1 MITSA
6 IAALAGAWNQST
18 RVMRLYMT
26 SGADLGADTLMAEKL
41 QAVEAISPVQE
52 GIDGSRLD
60 AAIAGYRLQLSCLS
74 LNATISLRQL
84 LGQAVLLE
92 LDTDGAPRSFHGH
105 VTDCRMEGANGGMAR
120 YVLTIEPWLAFLRHR
135 RDSAVFQDMTVPD
148 IIESVFRDYQGEGKL
163 QPAWRLDL
171 QDASVYAR
179 RSLTTQYQETDLAF
193 VNRLLTE
200 EGLFYYIEHTGD
212 TSGASLGMHTVV
224 IADHNGSFKPNAR
237 ERIAFSQPGAVMPED
252 SIDRWRSVRRWQS
265 NAIEILTW
273 DYRQAAVREASSM
286 SSAGGDKGDGGGD
299 AAPGGL
305 VLALRDAPGVYANE
319 NRAQA
324 ERQARNQ
331 MQAIEARN
339 EVFTGTGTVRSLS
352 PGTTFTLTGH
362 YDHGGSADDQFV
374 LLRVVHQAHNN
385 LNADL
390 KAEAMRLLGEASL
403 DEDGGTASLLDTA
416 LQPARGEVR
425 PVYRNRFEAIRNK
438 VPYRPLVTDAEGN
451 RLLPKPAASGQ
462 QTAVV
467 VGAQGQP
474 VHTDRDNRIRVQ
486 FHWQRGERSHSGL
499 SSPAPDGH
507 VGAPANEQSGTWVRV
522 LAGIAPT
529 AGANWGGQAV
539 PRVGQEVLIDF
550 IEGDIDRPV
559 VIGTLY
565 NGRGQ
570 DNAQGNQ
577 VGQGAGAATG
587 NAPAWFP
594 GDSEG
599 HQHAAVLS
607 GIKTQALGASQ
618 SGGGAYNQLVF
629 DDTPG
634 QSRASLQQHADS
646 HDGASE
652 LNLGLLRQQTDNQ
665 RLATTGQGF
674 ELKTRYSA
682 AVRGGQGLLL
692 STEKSAAAQL
702 DVRGALSQLADSVE
716 KQKQLA
722 ETAQKHNAKLDG
734 EAEAGK
740 LPAVESLAESIEVL
754 KASATASAGNGG
766 GDDGGE
772 SGSSAATAFSAP
784 QLQLSSPAGIAAATP
799 TSAILAAGVT
809 TSITAGKDIN
819 QIAQGNLHH
828 LAKSGISLFTYGKAS
843 DASKP
848 VQDAGMAL
856 HAASGKVSVQSQ
868 AGKTMLTSAKQ
879 LTVASVGQ
887 DVQITGK
894 QHVQFSAQ
902 GAWLKLEGGNI
913 EVHGPGAM
921 EFKASAKEL
930 TGPASSTSSLSMAS
944 GDVKGCSQTSQDASA
959 AMAAI
964 QTL

>member
-1 MITSA
+1 MIASA

-18 RVMRLYMT
+18 RVMRLHLPA
-26 SGADLGADTLMAEKL
+26 GADLGADALMAEKL
-41 QAVEAISPVQE
+41 QAVEEISAFHDRNDIPEV
-52 GIDGSRLD
+52 DR
-60 AAIAGYRLQLSCLS
+60 AIAGYRLQLSCLS
-74 LNATISLRQL
+74 LNAGISLRKL
-84 LGQAVLLE
+84 LGQAVLVE
-92 LDTDGAPRSFHGH
+92 LDTDGAPRAFHGH

-135 RDSAVFQDMTVPD
+135 RDSAVFQDMTVPE
-148 IIESVFRDYQGEGKL
+148 IIDSVFRDYQGQGRL

-171 QDASVYAR
+171 QDASVYAK
-179 RSLTTQYQETDLAF
+179 RSLATQYQETDLAF
-193 VNRLLTE
+193 VNRLLAE
-200 EGLFYYIEHTGD
+200 EGLFYTIEHKGD
-212 TSGASLGMHTVV
+212 ASSASLGTHTVV

-237 ERIAFSQPGAVMPED
+237 ERIAFSQPGAVMPQD

-265 NAIEILTW
+265 NAVEILTW
-273 DYRQAAVREASSM
+273 DYRQAAVREASST
-286 SSAGGDKGDGGGD
+286 SSGGDHANGSQGET
-299 AAPGGL
+299 PGGL
-305 VLALRDAPGVYANE
+305 LLTLRDAPGVYANE

-331 MQAIEARN
+331 LQAIEARN
-339 EVFTGTGTVRSLS
+339 EIFTGTGTVRSLT
-352 PGTTFTLTGH
+352 PATTFTLTGH
-362 YDHGGSADDQFV
+362 YDHVGGAEDHFV

-390 KAEAMRLLGEASL
+390 KAEAMRLLGEATL
-403 DEDGGTASLLDTA
+403 DQDAVTSSLLDAA
-416 LQPARGEVR
+416 LQPARGEAR
-425 PVYRNRFEAIRNK
+425 PVYRNRFEAIRSK
-438 VPYRPLVTDAEGN
+438 VPYRPLVTDADGK
-451 RLLPKPAASGQ
+451 LLHPKPVASGQ

-467 VGAQGQP
+467 VGAQGQA

-529 AGANWGGQAV
+529 AGVNWGGQAV

-577 VGQGAGAATG
+577 AGQGAGAATG

-594 GDSEG
+594 GDAEG

-607 GIKTQALGASQ
+607 GIKTQALGTSQ

-665 RLATTGQGF
+665 RLAATGQGF

-682 AVRGGQGLLL
+682 AIRGGQGLLL
-692 STEKSAAAQL
+692 STEKSSGAQL

-722 ETAQKHNAKLDG
+722 ETAQKHNAKFEG
-734 EAEAGK
+734 ETEAGK
-740 LPAVESLAESIEVL
+740 LPAVESLAESVEVL
-754 KASATASAGNGG
+754 KASATASAGSSG

-772 SGSSAATAFSAP
+772 AGSSAATAFSAP

-799 TSAILAAGVT
+799 ASAILAAGVT
-809 TSITAGKDIN
+809 SSVTAGKDIN

-856 HAASGKVSVQSQ
+856 HAASGKVIVQSQ
-868 AGKTMLTSAKQ
+868 AGKTLMTAAKQ
-879 LTVASVGQ
+879 VTVASVGQ

-930 TGPASSTSSLSMAS
+930 TGPASSTSSLTMSS
-944 GDVKGCSQTSQDASA
+944 GDIKGCSQASQDASA
-959 AMAAI
+959 AMAGA
-964 QTL
+964 QNL

>member
-1 MITSA
+1 MIASA

-18 RVMRLYMT
+18 RVMRLYMAA
-26 SGADLGADTLMAEKL
+26 GAELGAETLMAEKL
-41 QAVEAISPVQE
+41 QPVEQISAFQE
-52 GIDGSRLD
+52 ERGAMDGKVD
-60 AAIAGYRLQLSCLS
+60 IAGYRLQLSCLS
-74 LNATISLRQL
+74 LNAGISLRKL
-84 LGQAVLLE
+84 LGQPVLVE
-92 LDTDGAPRSFHGH
+92 LDTDGAPRAFHGH

-148 IIESVFRDYQGEGKL
+148 IIESVFRDYQGQGKL

-171 QDASVYAR
+171 QDVSVYPR
-179 RSLTTQYQETDLAF
+179 RSLATQYQETDLAF
-193 VNRLLTE
+193 VERLLAE

-212 TSGASLGMHTVV
+212 PSSASLGTHTVV

-237 ERIAFSQPGAVMPED
+237 DRIAFSQPGAVMSQD

-265 NAIEILTW
+265 NAVEILTW

-286 SSAGGDKGDGGGD
+286 SSTGGDD
-299 AAPGGL
+299 AHGSQGETPGGL
-305 VLALRDAPGVYANE
+305 VLTLRDAPGVYANE

-339 EVFTGTGTVRSLS
+339 EIFTGTGTVRSLRPATS
-352 PGTTFTLTGH
+352 FTLTGH
-362 YDHGGSADDQFV
+362 YDHIGGADDEFA

-390 KAEAMRLLGEASL
+390 KAEAMRLLGEATL
-403 DEDGGTASLLDTA
+403 DEGAGASTLLDAA
-416 LQPARGEVR
+416 LQPARGDAR

-438 VPYRPLVTDAEGN
+438 IPYRPLLTDAEGK
-451 RLLPKPAASGQ
+451 RLHPKPVASGQ

-467 VGAQGQP
+467 VGAQGQA

-499 SSPAPDGH
+499 SSPAPEGH

-577 VGQGAGAATG
+577 AGQGAGAATG

-594 GDSEG
+594 GDTDG

-634 QSRASLQQHADS
+634 QSRASLQQHADG

-665 RLATTGQGF
+665 RLAATGQGF

-692 STEKSAAAQL
+692 STEKSSGAQL
-702 DVRGALSQLADSVE
+702 DVRGALSQLADSVD

-722 ETAQKHNAKLDG
+722 ETAQKHNAKFEG
-734 EAEAGK
+734 ETEAGK
-740 LPAVESLAESIEVL
+740 LPAVESLAESVEVL
-754 KASATASAGNGG
+754 KASATASSGNGS
-766 GDDGGE
+766 GGE
-772 SGSSAATAFSAP
+772 GSEASTTAATAFSAP

-799 TSAILAAGVT
+799 ASAILAAGVT
-809 TSITAGKDIN
+809 TSVTAGKDIN

-828 LAKSGISLFTYGKAS
+828 LAKAGISLFTYGKVG

-868 AGKTMLTSAKQ
+868 AGKTLMTAAKQ
-879 LTVASVGQ
+879 VTVASVGQ

-921 EFKASAKEL
+921 EFRASAKEL
-930 TGPASSTSSLSMAS
+930 TGPQGSSSSTVMSIGQM
-944 GDVKGCSQTSQDASA
+944 KGCAQASQDAS
-959 AMAAI
+959 
-964 QTL
+964 QTLSGYQIL

>member
-1 MITSA
+1 MIASA

-18 RVMRLYMT
+18 RVMRLYMA
-26 SGADLGADTLMAEKL
+26 SGAELGTDTLMAEKL

-52 GIDGSRLD
+52 GIDSSHLD

-74 LNATISLRQL
+74 LNATISLRKL

-92 LDTDGAPRSFHGH
+92 LDTEGAPRAFHGH

-179 RSLTTQYQETDLAF
+179 RSLATQYQETDLAF
-193 VNRLLTE
+193 VNRLLAE

-212 TSGASLGMHTVV
+212 ASSASLGMHTVV

-265 NAIEILTW
+265 NAVEILTW

-286 SSAGGDKGDGGGD
+286 SSAGSDNGDGGGD
-299 AAPGGL
+299 ATPGGL
-305 VLALRDAPGVYANE
+305 VLSLRDAPGVYANE

-339 EVFTGTGTVRSLS
+339 EVFTGTGTVRSLR
-352 PGTTFTLTGH
+352 PGTSFTLTGH
-362 YDHGGSADDQFV
+362 YDHFGRADDQFV

-390 KAEAMRLLGEASL
+390 KAEALRLLGEASL
-403 DEDGGTASLLDTA
+403 EEDSGTTSLLDTA
-416 LQPARGEVR
+416 LQPARGDLR

-438 VPYRPLVTDAEGN
+438 VPYRPLVTDADGN

-467 VGAQGQP
+467 VGAQGQA

-499 SSPAPDGH
+499 SSPVPDGH

-577 VGQGAGAATG
+577 AGQGAGSATG

-754 KASATASAGNGG
+754 KASATASAGNSG

-772 SGSSAATAFSAP
+772 AGSSAATAFSAP

-799 TSAILAAGVT
+799 ASAIMAAGVAS
-809 TSITAGKDIN
+809 SITAGKDIN

-843 DASKP
+843 DTSKP

-868 AGKTMLTSAKQ
+868 AGKTLMTAARQ
-879 LTVASVGQ
+879 VTVASVGQ
-887 DVQITGK
+887 DVQIKGK

-930 TGPASSTSSLSMAS
+930 TGPANSGSSASLPVPGPLADCEYKT
-944 GDVKGCSQTSQDASA
+944 GV
-959 AMAAI
+959 
-964 QTL
+964 